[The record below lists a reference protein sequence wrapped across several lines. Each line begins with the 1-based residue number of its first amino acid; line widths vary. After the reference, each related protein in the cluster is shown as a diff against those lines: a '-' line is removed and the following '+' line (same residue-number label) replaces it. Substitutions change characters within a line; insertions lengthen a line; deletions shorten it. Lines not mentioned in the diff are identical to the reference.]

1 MAVMLKSGDKVAH
14 YTVDKLLGSGGMGE
28 VYLALDERLHRKV
41 ALKIMARTEG
51 EEASKESAARLLREA
66 RAAASL
72 THPNVVAVFDV
83 GESDGRVFLAME
95 YVVGKTLRELLVER
109 DIGWQRRLR
118 WLVDAARALGAAHR
132 SGLVHRDIKPENVMV
147 RDDGLVKVLDFGIAR
162 RMGASGVDPT
172 AKTEVAPVD
181 IGTLTGKGLVVGTP
195 MYMAPE
201 QLKGGSPDPRTDQFA
216 WGVMAFEVLA
226 GERPW
231 PTKSDLLAAVATIL
245 TEPPESLRKRAPE
258 VPPAIE
264 SAIARTLS
272 RDPDQRFVDMD
283 EVADAMEPLA
293 IRLSSAEHMALTQRS
308 RDSKPQ
314 LATLES
320 PTGDTAPSRTSGD
333 LPPDRRSDPAR
344 EPEAPITRQAMVTA
358 RSPQHPNQP
367 LQPPPRQKRR
377 WHFLLGIAVAL
388 AGVGVWYKLRK
399 PPVVVVTPP
408 PPSASSSTVTA
419 PNTPPVPPEALA
431 AYQEGMQ
438 LWRDGSPA
446 RSRTRLEHAT
456 EIEPSYA
463 SAHLLLALLL
473 VHAEPSEARARFQD
487 AFSHRAKLA
496 PSEAVLLDAVE
507 PLFRASAD
515 AADAEA
521 RLTTLVGDKGKDAIA
536 LYMLGF
542 VRESRSE
549 FERAKESLER
559 AIAADAGFIPAWKA
573 KGDVERLMGNADA
586 ALDMYDQC
594 LKKSPAAAMCLEQR
608 LLVRRDRGDCEGM
621 EKDARAWQSVE
632 PDAADPNYYVAAA
645 LQARAQPQASVEV
658 ALRRQWEAM
667 PQEERPAGEAED
679 RANMAILV
687 GDFTLAERYTRA
699 WDLARTRPEVM
710 LHAGPQHQ
718 LALIAYEAGD
728 VNGAGKIAAD
738 FLAVAPAM
746 NLDPLGSDPTVWA
759 VEYLYRSGKVKKE
772 DLDAKRKAWIAGQ
785 EAHRSPEENRRMAPF
800 RWATVYAGFA
810 ETLDEAREAVDALP
824 AYLPFPP
831 DSRHTPAFDAEVG
844 KAFALA
850 GRFDEA
856 VPLLSSVTR
865 ACIALGSPQLQTRAF
880 YFLGLA
886 LEGKGDLEAAKRAY
900 QVVVD
905 RWGNAKPRSTT
916 AEKARQ
922 RIAQLQ

>member
-1 MAVMLKSGDKVAH
+1 MLKSGDKVAH
-14 YTVDKLLGSGGMGE
+14 YTVEKLLGSGGMGE

-41 ALKIMARTEG
+41 ALKIMARSEG
-51 EEASKESAARLLREA
+51 EEQSKESAARLLREA

-83 GESDGRVFLAME
+83 GESGGRVFLAME

-109 DIGWQRRLR
+109 DIGWQRKLR

-162 RMGASGVDPT
+162 RTGASGVDPT

-201 QLKGGSPDPRTDQFA
+201 QLKGGVPDPRTDQFA

-245 TEPPESLRKRAPE
+245 TEPPDTLRKRAPE

-272 RDPDQRFVDMD
+272 RDPEQRFADMD
-283 EVADAMEPLA
+283 EVADALEPLA

-308 RDSKPQ
+308 RDSKPA

-320 PTGDTAPSRTSGD
+320 ATDGGDTAPSRISGD
-333 LPPDRRSDPAR
+333 LPAER
-344 EPEAPITRQAMVTA
+344 ESGGAPITRQAMVTA
-358 RSPQHPNQP
+358 KSPQHPNQP
-367 LQPPPRQKRR
+367 VQPPPRQKRR
-377 WHFLLGIAVAL
+377 WHFLLGVGVAL
-388 AGVGVWYKLRK
+388 AGVAVWYKLRK
-399 PPVVVVTPP
+399 PPVTVVPPP
-408 PPSASSSTVTA
+408 PPSASSSTTLVPA
-419 PNTPPVPPEALA
+419 PPPVAPEALA

-438 LWRDGSPA
+438 LWRDGSPSRA
-446 RSRTRLEHAT
+446 RTRLEHAT
-456 EIEPSYA
+456 DIDSGYA
-463 SAHLLLALLL
+463 SAHLLLALIL
-473 VHAEPSEARARFQD
+473 VHSDASVARARFQD
-487 AFSHRAKLA
+487 AFSHRAKLS

-515 AADAEA
+515 ANEAET
-521 RLTTLVGDKGKDAIA
+521 RLASFVGDKGKDVIG
-536 LYMLGF
+536 LFMLGF

-549 FERAKESLER
+549 FEKAKEAFER

-586 ALDMYDQC
+586 ALALYDQC
-594 LKKSPAAAMCLEQR
+594 LKKSPAAAICLEQR

-621 EKDARAWQSVE
+621 EKDARAWQSVDE
-632 PDAADPNYYVAAA
+632 DAADPSYYVAAA
-645 LQARAQPQASVEV
+645 LQSRAQPQASVEI

-667 PQEERPAGEAED
+667 PQEDRPAGEAED
-679 RANMAILV
+679 RANLAILA
-687 GDFTLAERYTRA
+687 GDFVLAERYTRA

-718 LALIAYEAGD
+718 LALLAYEAGD

-746 NLDPLGSDPTVWA
+746 NLDPLGTDPTVWA
-759 VEYLYRSGKVKKE
+759 LEYLYRAGKLKKE
-772 DLDAKRKAWIAGQ
+772 DLDAKRKAWITAQ
-785 EAHRSPEENRRMAPF
+785 EAHRSAEENRRMAPF
-800 RWATVYAGFA
+800 RWAMVHAGFA
-810 ETLDEAREAVDALP
+810 ETLEEAREAVDALP
-824 AYLPFPP
+824 AFLPFPP
-831 DSRHTPAFDAEVG
+831 DSRRTPAFDAEVG
-844 KAFALA
+844 KTFALA

-865 ACIALGSPQLQTRAF
+865 ACIALGSPQLQTRAY
-880 YFLGLA
+880 YFLGMA
-886 LEGKGDLEAAKRAY
+886 LEGKGDLEGAKRAY

-905 RWGNAKPRSTT
+905 RWGNAKPRSVT

-922 RIAQLQ
+922 RIQQLQ